1 MILWFKRHWQS
12 VFALCRY
19 KKDQNFL
26 AENFW
31 KMSIARVR
39 KFLQFPVKVWP
50 PWRSFGCIFYDS
62 GGKSWFRHSGDR
74 FILSFLNMVKNDK
87 NWKKATNMP
96 IFGWFEHLIK
106 TFWWK
111 TTFTSILKPFR
122 SKKVNFR
129 NFSNFS
135 GFHCSKGTILEIW
148 PPAPI
153 FDQTNLLQWS
163 LHKLKAIS

>member
-1 MILWFKRHWQS
+1 M
-12 VFALCRY
+12 RY
-19 KKDQNFL
+19 KKDQFFL

-31 KMSIARVR
+31 KMLIARVR

-62 GGKSWFRHSGDR
+62 GGKCRFRHSGDR

-87 NWKKATNMP
+87 NCKKATNMP

-111 TTFTSILKPFR
+111 TTFNSILKHFR
-122 SKKVNFR
+122 SKNVNFR
-129 NFSNFS
+129 NFSKFS

-153 FDQTNLLQWS
+153 FDQTKLLQWS

>member
-1 MILWFKRHWQS
+1 MAPVQ
-12 VFALCRY
+12 
-19 KKDQNFL
+19 
-26 AENFW
+26 
-31 KMSIARVR
+31 
-39 KFLQFPVKVWP
+39 KFLQFPVKLWP
-50 PWRSFGCIFYDS
+50 PWQNFECIFYDS

-74 FILSFLNMVKNDK
+74 FILSFLNMVKNNK

-129 NFSNFS
+129 NFSKFS
-135 GFHCSKGTILEIW
+135 GFYCNKGTIFEIW
-148 PPAPI
+148 PPVHI
-153 FDQTNLLQWS
+153 FDQMNLVQWS